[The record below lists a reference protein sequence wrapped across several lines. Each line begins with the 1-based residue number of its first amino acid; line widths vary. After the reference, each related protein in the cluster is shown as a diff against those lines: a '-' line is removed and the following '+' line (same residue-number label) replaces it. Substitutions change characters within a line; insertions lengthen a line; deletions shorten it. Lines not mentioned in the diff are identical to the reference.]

1 MSDPEDPGG
10 AGDHL
15 YSVVIADEQSIAV
28 DFIALRRLTE
38 HAVAS
43 LDVAPG
49 AEVSIVLAHPERMA
63 QLKGKYLGLEEPTDV
78 LAFPMDPS
86 PASEGPH
93 LLGDIVLCPAVA
105 ERQAADAG

>member
-1 MSDPEDPGG
+1 M
-10 AGDHL
+10 
-15 YSVVIADEQSIAV
+15 
-28 DFIALRRLTE
+28 
-38 HAVAS
+38 
-43 LDVAPG
+43 
-49 AEVSIVLAHPERMA
+49 LAHPERMA

-105 ERQAADAG
+105 ERQAADAGHTTAQEIQLLLVHGILHLLGHDHARPAERATMQAEERRILGSFAGVDA